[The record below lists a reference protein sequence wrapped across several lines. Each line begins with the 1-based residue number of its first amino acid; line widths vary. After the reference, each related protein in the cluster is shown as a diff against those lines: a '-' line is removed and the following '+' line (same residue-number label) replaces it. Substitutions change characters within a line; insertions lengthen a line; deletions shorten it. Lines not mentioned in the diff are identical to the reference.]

1 MLARCPALIKELV
14 MKYEMKKIIHKKSI
28 WIMCAIFILAN
39 LILLKEFDKHQDAN
53 AVTYEYTKADYLDF
67 LEQIPEQ
74 TKELSRQ
81 PAYERHDTFLYRNL
95 MKTERDYSELTGDGF
110 VKGKFTAFNHYAAY
124 PYQIL
129 FIIMCAFMTA
139 YQMVPAERKQGYFLL
154 LKSAR
159 NGHLGL
165 YRDKAMA
172 LSLYIVAFSLAC
184 DVTEIIFIRYRYG
197 AFHVG
202 ALIQSSSVFR
212 NCPYAITIGQA
223 MVIMSVLHIAIAV
236 FSVFL
241 ILMLFAVFKR
251 NEISLAIYA
260 AFFIVEWLLSQ
271 KVAISGGAN
280 ILAAVNPFY
289 QSVADTILGNYL
301 NVNLLGFPVS
311 QMTAGVGFIIVFGIV
326 FFACGV
332 MAFSYSFQIEG
343 DSFFGKMMRRF
354 RKKLSGI
361 WHTDRVAVFES
372 GKILIH
378 EKQIIVLAIFVL
390 MIIGFSRQALSPLIF
405 TKPED
410 AEYHRLASHVQGKVT
425 EKKLRYIEK
434 QRNYLDDLMDEAST
448 LGDSSADE
456 ARSQYIQFE
465 YEHRDGG
472 LSKLEG
478 QRDVLLQRTERD
490 KYFFDEA
497 ALNSQLSDVNT
508 DLMTFL
514 IAGIVLVLTLCGIE
528 SYDTQIHP
536 LLNTTEAGYRLIRMK
551 KVKTA
556 FVLAIIYYL
565 LWNIPDFISYFRID
579 HGKNLMAPM
588 TELTTFAIQK
598 PVTELVFFI
607 TLAGI
612 RFAIFMAFTAFVLKL
627 TTWFKSQAAVGVI
640 GILII
645 VMITLICALTET
657 DIVQILLKAISFT

>member
-1 MLARCPALIKELV
+1 
-14 MKYEMKKIIHKKSI
+14 MKYELKKIIHLKSV
-28 WIMCAIFILAN
+28 WILCVILIIAN
-39 LILLKEFDKHQDAN
+39 LALLNEVDNHQASGES
-53 AVTYEYTKADYLDF
+53 YEYTKSDYLNF
-67 LEQIPEQ
+67 LAQIPEQ

-81 PAYERHDTFLYRNL
+81 SAYESHDTFLYRNL
-95 MKTERDYSELTGDGF
+95 MKTERDYSGLTGDGF
-110 VKGKFTAFNHYAAY
+110 VKGKFVAFNHYAAY

-139 YQMVPAERKQGYFLL
+139 YQMVPAERKRGFFLL

-165 YRDKAMA
+165 YRNKAIA
-172 LSLYIVAFSLAC
+172 LSIYAAVFSLIC
-184 DVTEIIFIRYRYG
+184 DVTEIIFLRYRYG
-197 AFHVG
+197 AFHAG

-223 MVIMSVLHIAIAV
+223 MVIMAVRHIAIAV

-260 AFFIVEWLLSQ
+260 AFFMAEWLLSQ
-271 KVAISGGAN
+271 KIPISSSMN
-280 ILAAVNPFY
+280 IFASVNPFY
-289 QSVADTILGNYL
+289 QSCANTMLGNYL
-301 NVNLLGFPVS
+301 NVDVFGFPVS
-311 QMTAGVGFIIVFGIV
+311 QMMAGICAIIIVCAV
-326 FFACGV
+326 FFISGV
-332 MAFSYSFQIEG
+332 LAFSYSFQIEG
-343 DSFFGKMMRRF
+343 DSLFEKMMRRF

-497 ALNSQLSDVNT
+497 ALNSQLSDVNI

-536 LLNTTEAGYRLIRMK
+536 LLNTTEAGYRLIRTK

-598 PVTELVFFI
+598 PVTELAFFI
-607 TLAGI
+607 MLEGI

-640 GILII
+640 GILTI
-645 VMITLICALTET
+645 VMITLLCALTET

>member
-1 MLARCPALIKELV
+1 
-14 MKYEMKKIIHKKSI
+14 MKYELKKIIHLKSV
-28 WIMCAIFILAN
+28 WILCVILIIAN
-39 LILLKEFDKHQDAN
+39 LALLNEVDNHQASGES
-53 AVTYEYTKADYLDF
+53 YEYTKSDYLNF
-67 LEQIPEQ
+67 LAQIPEQ

-81 PAYERHDTFLYRNL
+81 SAYESHDTFLYRNL
-95 MKTERDYSELTGDGF
+95 MKTERDYSGLTGDGF
-110 VKGKFTAFNHYAAY
+110 VKGKFVAFNHYAAY

-139 YQMVPAERKQGYFLL
+139 YQMVPAERKRGFFLL

-165 YRDKAMA
+165 YRNKAIA
-172 LSLYIVAFSLAC
+172 LSIYAAVFSLIC
-184 DVTEIIFIRYRYG
+184 DVTEIIFLRYRYG
-197 AFHVG
+197 AFHAG

-260 AFFIVEWLLSQ
+260 AFFMAEWLLSQ
-271 KVAISGGAN
+271 KIPISSSMN
-280 ILAAVNPFY
+280 IFASVNPFY
-289 QSVADTILGNYL
+289 QSCANTMLGNYL
-301 NVNLLGFPVS
+301 NVDVFGFPVS
-311 QMTAGVGFIIVFGIV
+311 QMMAGICAIIIVCAV
-326 FFACGV
+326 FFISGV
-332 MAFSYSFQIEG
+332 LAFSYSFQIEG
-343 DSFFGKMMRRF
+343 DSLFEKMMWRF

-390 MIIGFSRQALSPLIF
+390 MIIGFGRQALSPLIF

-410 AEYHRLASHVQGKVT
+410 AEYHRLASHLQGKVT

-434 QRNYLDDLMDEAST
+434 QRKYLDDLMDEAST
-448 LGDSSADE
+448 LGDSSEDE

-478 QRDVLLQRTERD
+478 QRDVLLQRTEKD

-528 SYDTQIHP
+528 SYDTQMHP
-536 LLNTTEAGYRLIRMK
+536 LLNTTEVGVRLIRMK

-640 GILII
+640 GILTI

>member
-1 MLARCPALIKELV
+1 
-14 MKYEMKKIIHKKSI
+14 MKYELKKIIHLKSV
-28 WIMCAIFILAN
+28 WILCVILIIAN
-39 LILLKEFDKHQDAN
+39 LALLNEVDNHQASGES
-53 AVTYEYTKADYLDF
+53 YEYTKSDYLNF
-67 LEQIPEQ
+67 LAQIPEQ

-81 PAYERHDTFLYRNL
+81 SAYESHDTFLYRNL
-95 MKTERDYSELTGDGF
+95 MKTERDYSGLTGDGF
-110 VKGKFTAFNHYAAY
+110 VKGKFVAFNHYAAY

-139 YQMVPAERKQGYFLL
+139 YQMVPAERKRGFFLL

-165 YRDKAMA
+165 YRNKAIA
-172 LSLYIVAFSLAC
+172 LSIYAAVFSLIC
-184 DVTEIIFIRYRYG
+184 DVTEIIFLRYRYG
-197 AFHVG
+197 AFHAG

-223 MVIMSVLHIAIAV
+223 MVIMAVRHIAIAV

-260 AFFIVEWLLSQ
+260 AFFMAEWLLSQ
-271 KVAISGGAN
+271 KIPISSSMN
-280 ILAAVNPFY
+280 IFASVNPFY
-289 QSVADTILGNYL
+289 QSCANTMLGNYL
-301 NVNLLGFPVS
+301 NVDVFGFPVS
-311 QMTAGVGFIIVFGIV
+311 QMMAGICAIIIVCAV
-326 FFACGV
+326 FFISGV
-332 MAFSYSFQIEG
+332 LAFSYSFQIEG
-343 DSFFGKMMRRF
+343 DSLFEKMMRRF

-497 ALNSQLSDVNT
+497 ALNSQLSDVNI

-536 LLNTTEAGYRLIRMK
+536 LLNTTEAGYRLIRTK

-598 PVTELVFFI
+598 PVTELAFFI
-607 TLAGI
+607 MLEGI

-640 GILII
+640 GILTI

>member
-1 MLARCPALIKELV
+1 MKFEL
-14 MKYEMKKIIHKKSI
+14 KKIIHLKPV
-28 WIMCAIFILAN
+28 WILCVILIFAN
-39 LILLKEFDKHQDAN
+39 LALLNEVDNHQASSES
-53 AVTYEYTKADYLDF
+53 YEYTKSDYLNF
-67 LEQIPEQ
+67 LAQIPEQ
-74 TKELSRQ
+74 TKELSQQ

-139 YQMVPAERKQGYFLL
+139 YQMIPAERKQGYFLL

-159 NGHLGL
+159 NGYLGL
-165 YRDKAMA
+165 YRNKAIA
-172 LSLYIVAFSLAC
+172 LSIYAAVFSLIF
-184 DVTEIIFIRYRYG
+184 DVTEIIFLRYRYG

-202 ALIQSSSVFR
+202 ALIQSSPVFR
-212 NCPYAITIGQA
+212 NCSYAITNGQA
-223 MVIMSVLHIAIAV
+223 MVIMALLHIAIAV

-241 ILMLFAVFKR
+241 IQMLFAVFKR

-271 KVAISGGAN
+271 KIAISSGAN

-289 QSVADTILGNYL
+289 QSVADTMLGNYL
-301 NVNLLGFPVS
+301 NVNLFGFPVS
-311 QMTAGVGFIIVFGIV
+311 QMTAGVGFIVAFCIV
-326 FFACGV
+326 FFACGAI
-332 MAFSYSFQIEG
+332 AFSYSFQIEG
-343 DSFFGKMMRRF
+343 DSFFEKMMRHF
-354 RKKLSGI
+354 RKKLSVF

-378 EKQIIVLAIFVL
+378 KKRIIVLAIFGL
-390 MIIGFSRQALSPLIF
+390 IIIGFSRQALSPLIF

-410 AEYHRLASHVQGKVT
+410 AEYHRLASHVQGRVT

-434 QRNYLDDLMDEAST
+434 QRKYLDDLMDEAST

-478 QRDVLLQRTERD
+478 QRDALFQRSEND

-497 ALNSQLSDVNT
+497 VLNSQFSDVNT

-528 SYDTQIHP
+528 SSDTEMHP
-536 LLNTTEAGYRLIRMK
+536 LLNTTEAGYRLIRRK
-551 KVKTA
+551 KVKTS
-556 FVLAIIYYL
+556 FVLALIYYL

-579 HGKNLMAPM
+579 NGKNLMAPM
-588 TELTTFAIQK
+588 TELTTFAILK

-612 RFAIFMAFTAFVLKL
+612 RFAIFMVLTAFVMKL

-640 GILII
+640 GILTIL
-645 VMITLICALTET
+645 MIKLICALTET
-657 DIVQILLKAISFT
+657 DIVQILIKAISFP